1 MDSIGFFSLL
11 WWALGASLVLG
22 VGVYAYMEYNAYLL
36 RTQVTG
42 IPGGLRFFS
51 QVLEVEARYGPRQ
64 LVVQARH
71 GEIKRKPLPEGDE
84 TVQTGPVTATLP
96 APGVQIQVFRIVERE
111 EGAQTPKE
119 TGFSSIVFNASD
131 DLTMR
136 ASQQPTG
143 ERVVLRLD
151 GVPNSIA
158 HDFQR
163 FSNGLQTWLGKIEH
177 GLKREIEAQRQREED
192 AARAAARAA
201 EAAKAAQNP
210 NAVLT
215 DEQREAL
222 AAEQIATWRTAAG
235 FKGNATEVSI
245 DPSGSIRWFIDL
257 DPTGRVILHA
267 DHRTFSGSLLGA
279 SVASLG
285 GELEVA
291 VRDDYW
297 TEDDP
302 RLVTFRI
309 LGGASPDLRR
319 AWKERL
325 DILVQNLSRG
335 TVK

>member
-1 MDSIGFFSLL
+1 MDSIGF
-11 WWALGASLVLG
+11 GSLVG
-22 VGVYAYMEYNAYLL
+22 WAVGVAVLIGGSIYAYIEYNAYLL
-36 RTQVTG
+36 RTQVSG

-51 QVLEVEARYGPRQ
+51 QMLVVEARYGTKQ

-71 GEIKRKPLPEGDE
+71 GELKRKPLPEGNE
-84 TVQTGPVTATLP
+84 TVESGALTVTLP

-111 EGAQTPKE
+111 QGAGTPNE

-136 ASQQPTG
+136 ATKQPTG
-143 ERVVLRLD
+143 EHSVLRLD
-151 GVPNSIA
+151 GVPGAIA

-163 FSNGLQTWLGKIEH
+163 FVNGLQTWLGKIEH
-177 GLKREIEAQRQREED
+177 GLKREIEEQRQREDEE
-192 AARAAARAA
+192 ARAAARAA
-201 EAAKAAQNP
+201 AAANAVQNL

-215 DEQREAL
+215 DAQREAM
-222 AAEQIATWRTAAG
+222 AAEQIATWRVAAG

-245 DPSGSIRWFIDL
+245 EPSGTIRWFIDL

-267 DHRTFSGSLLGA
+267 DHRTFHGSLLGA
-279 SVASLG
+279 TVTSLG

-302 RLVTFRI
+302 RLVAFRI

-325 DILVQNLSRG
+325 DILLQHLSKG
-335 TVK
+335 AVK